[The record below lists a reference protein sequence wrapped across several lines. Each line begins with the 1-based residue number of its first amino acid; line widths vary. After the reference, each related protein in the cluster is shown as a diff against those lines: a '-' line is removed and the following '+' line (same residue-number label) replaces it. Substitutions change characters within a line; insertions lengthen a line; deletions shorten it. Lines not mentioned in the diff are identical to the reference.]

1 MAVKGTPVKFINMAA
16 VKKRSVTTTTPH
28 LSTAIATRVNT
39 DADTDI
45 PWTMPLILH
54 TRLPNGQPVEPSK
67 KYIRI

>member
-1 MAVKGTPVKFINMAA
+1 MAVKGTPIKFINMAA
-16 VKKRSVTTTTPH
+16 VTTTTPH

-54 TRLPNGQPVEPSK
+54 TTLPNGQPVEPSK
-67 KYIRI
+67 EYIRI